1 MRIATFNIQNL
12 RLRGGGLDGAHDRD
26 TPDRPDPCADRI
38 DRRLGA
44 QVIARLGA
52 DVLAL
57 QEVFDQ
63 ATLDHFHDAFLLPA
77 GVPAYPHR
85 ICLPGN
91 DGRGQDVAL
100 LSHISPLSVTSHAAL
115 RPADLGLDPP
125 PGYHPDTPIFRRD
138 CLQVALPGVTLF
150 ICHFKAPWPDPETAW
165 TVRRH
170 EALAVRH
177 LVQASGA
184 THWLILGD
192 LNEPAHPADDPATA
206 PILPPFSTDLMARL
220 PQGARWSAHDAWD
233 DIYWRADGMLASPSL
248 ARAFPDALPELHRE
262 GLALEARRH
271 TGAHLPQVG
280 HHRPH
285 ASDHAALV
293 IDLPG
298 LGGAG

>member
-1 MRIATFNIQNL
+1 MRIGSFNLQNL
-12 RLRGGGLDGAHDRD
+12 RLRGRGLDGAHDHD
-26 TPDRPDPCADRI
+26 TPDRPEPRTDQT

-44 QVIARLGA
+44 QVIGALRA

-63 ATLDHFHDAFLLPA
+63 ATLDHFHDAFLRPA

-85 ICLPGN
+85 HCLPGN

-100 LSHISPLSVTSHAAL
+100 LSRIAPLRVGSHASL
-115 RPADLGLDPP
+115 RPADLGLDAP

-138 CLQVALPGVTLF
+138 CLEVALPGVTLF
-150 ICHFKAPWPDPETAW
+150 ICHFKAPGPDPETAW
-165 TVRRH
+165 PVRRQ

-177 LVQASGA
+177 LVQESGA
-184 THWLILGD
+184 ENWLILGD
-192 LNEPAHPADDPATA
+192 LNEPATPANDPATA
-206 PILPPFSTDLMARL
+206 PVLPPFSVDLMARR
-220 PQGARWSAHDAWD
+220 PRGARWSAHDPWD
-233 DIYWRADGMLASPSL
+233 DVYWRADALLASPAL
-248 ARAFPDALPELHRE
+248 ARAYPDALPEMHRE
-262 GLALEARRH
+262 GLSLEARRH
-271 TGAHLPQVG
+271 TGAHLAQVG

-298 LGGAG
+298 LGPVV